1 MKFPI
6 LFVTVLLAIFAN
18 VVNAAD
24 DHDHESCACAAEET
38 GFTINC
44 EDQDAMT
51 TALAMLQSNNCTGD
65 CSTDVCAKNYFIIQT
80 HHDYCLEDQ
89 VPPAVEEG
97 LHDYEDACEDCEIS
111 SLANPNFPECPQPNC
126 KVDGGGNAAYQALMD
141 NGCIAD
147 CSSDVCRDNFRILT
161 AAHDTCPEDSLSAE
175 AEEGLHDL
183 EEPCEAQGCN
193 VIPVD
198 GSDPLVCEETAVTS
212 GALMT
217 AGLGRSPFLLKAAGG
232 IAALMVAGFF

>member
-1 MKFPI
+1 MKSPI
-6 LFVTVLLAIFAN
+6 LFVTVLLAIFAK

-24 DHDHESCACAAEET
+24 DHDHESCACAAEEM

-51 TALAMLQSNNCTGD
+51 NALAMLQSNNCIAD
-65 CSTDVCAKNYFIIQT
+65 CSTNTCRRNYFIIQT

-97 LHDYEDACEDCEIS
+97 VHDYEGICMDCEIS
-111 SLANPNFPECPQPNC
+111 SLPNPDFPECPQANC
-126 KVDGGGNAAYQALMD
+126 KVDSEGNDAYQALLD

-161 AAHDTCPEDSLSAE
+161 ATHDTCPEDTLTPE

-183 EEPCEAQGCN
+183 EEPCAAQGCN
-193 VIPVD
+193 VLPVD
-198 GSDPLVCEETAVTS
+198 GADPLVCYETAATS
-212 GALMT
+212 GASMT
-217 AGLGRSPFLLKAAGG
+217 AGLGRSPFLLKTAGG
-232 IAALMVAGFF
+232 IAILMVVGFF